1 MCVCPRPASQTGSCP
16 SSPSAAVFF
25 CHFFIF
31 QATILISGGK
41 RAPSGSESSERER
54 RDRGECRQRTR
65 QGLGPRQRNGSRHVA
80 RFILRQA
87 PYDFQSRGKTVSD
100 RVCVQSRQELRVHDD
115 RGLWNRRSRVRDAAE
130 GAGQAHRSGQLL
142 SHLLHLPFRGHA
154 DHGVSVIGLE
164 LFFFSTLFFFRTPSS
179 SISNPISCDA
189 RCLPLTT
196 GSQRMPGRSP
206 KSESPSHDRPLLPSC
221 LTPPLL
227 LTQGETTSYLD
238 RSLSLST

>member
-1 MCVCPRPASQTGSCP
+1 MVCVCAQGPLPRLALSELALCCR
-16 SSPSAAVFF
+16 FF

-54 RDRGECRQRTR
+54 EGTEESAAR
-65 QGLGPRQRNGSRHVA
+65 GLGPRQRNGRRHVA
-80 RFILRQA
+80 RFIVRQA

-164 LFFFSTLFFFRTPSS
+164 LFFFSTLFFFRTHPRRRSLTRSLATLATFPS
-179 SISNPISCDA
+179 P
-189 RCLPLTT
+189 
-196 GSQRMPGRSP
+196 QV
-206 KSESPSHDRPLLPSC
+206 PSGCQVDRPKVSLPPMTALYFPRALLPRFC
-221 LTPPLL
+221 
-227 LTQGETTSYLD
+227 
-238 RSLSLST
+238 

>member
-1 MCVCPRPASQTGSCP
+1 MPKARFPDWILFELALCCR
-16 SSPSAAVFF
+16 FF

-115 RGLWNRRSRVRDAAE
+115 RGLWNRRSRVRDTAE

-164 LFFFSTLFFFRTPSS
+164 LFFFSTLFFAHPRRRSLTRSLATLATFLSPQVPSGCQIDRPKVS
-179 SISNPISCDA
+179 
-189 RCLPLTT
+189 LPPMTALYF
-196 GSQRMPGRSP
+196 PP
-206 KSESPSHDRPLLPSC
+206 PLLPRFC
-221 LTPPLL
+221 
-227 LTQGETTSYLD
+227 
-238 RSLSLST
+238 